1 QYHKEIYDLMTIDG
15 LTGVSNKRHYN
26 DTLASELSRPG
37 AQAEP
42 VSVIVFDVDHFKR
55 INDTLGHAAGD
66 AVLRRLA
73 ATARGAVPQQ
83 HLVGRVGGEEFAVML
98 LNCDQAP
105 ALAIAEQL
113 RAAVQA
119 QLFQFQNQV
128 IPVTISVGVATR
140 AIGQQEAPL
149 ELFKRADEALY
160 RAKQSGRN
168 RVCT

>member
-1 QYHKEIYDLMTIDG
+1 MGSTNGTYVNDRRVETHRLQDGDRVGVGKILMKFLDSNNIEAQYHKEIYDLMTIDG

-37 AQAEP
+37 ATAEP

-66 AVLRRLA
+66 AVQRQLA

-83 HLVGRVGGEEFAVML
+83 YLVGRVGGEEF
-98 LNCDQAP
+98 
-105 ALAIAEQL
+105 
-113 RAAVQA
+113 
-119 QLFQFQNQV
+119 
-128 IPVTISVGVATR
+128 ATR